1 MHTLS
6 LTILN
11 RFYFNSQVHK
21 KNLNGNNQKKTYLK
35 VKAPELLFESKSKP
49 KIRSEEPP
57 QLVTNIQSLN
67 KPQKPQIKNISKLL
81 NYKKGQTNPQILIH
95 TGVKPF
101 VCDVCGKRFH
111 QKSDLDKHRLIHTGE
126 QPIECNEC
134 GKLFSRKDSLV
145 RHLRNVHS
153 IV

>member
-1 MHTLS
+1 MS

-11 RFYFNSQVHK
+11 RFYFNSQVQE
-21 KNLNGNNQKKTYLK
+21 KNLSENNQKKTYLK
-35 VKAPELLFESKSKP
+35 VKAPELLFQSKSKP
-49 KIRSEEPP
+49 KVRSEEPP
-57 QLVTNIQSLN
+57 QLVTNVQSLN

-81 NYKKGQTNPQILIH
+81 NYKKGNTNQQILIQ

-101 VCDVCGKRFH
+101 MCDVCGKRFQ

-126 QPIECNEC
+126 HPIECNEC

-145 RHLRNVHS
+145 RHLRNVHC